1 MSASHAG
8 GSLLV
13 AIIVVDNE
21 GRQGLRSLW
30 LKKAVLPM
38 KAQLSYT
45 LVSELVTNSYLR
57 ILSSCHIPSFQ

>member
-1 MSASHAG
+1 MSAYAG

-13 AIIVVDNE
+13 AIIVVDSE

-30 LKKAVLPM
+30 LKKAVLLM

-45 LVSELVTNSYLR
+45 LASELITNSYLR
-57 ILSSCHIPSFQ
+57 ILSSCCIPSFQ